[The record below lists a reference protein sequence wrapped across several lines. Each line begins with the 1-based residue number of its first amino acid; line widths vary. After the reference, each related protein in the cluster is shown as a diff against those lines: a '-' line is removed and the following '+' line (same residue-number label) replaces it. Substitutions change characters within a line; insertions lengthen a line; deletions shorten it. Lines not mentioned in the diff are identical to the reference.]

1 MNKLKAII
9 ADDEESARNIL
20 YNLLQPYKENI
31 EIKALCD
38 NVENAVDAIN
48 IHQPDIVF
56 LDIEMPNYS
65 GLELVSFFKEINF
78 EIIFV
83 TAYNHF
89 AVKAFEL
96 AAFDYLLKPIELSR
110 LDQTIKNFID
120 KKNKEK
126 DALNYQILKESL
138 IQKSVQKMIVN
149 HQGNQKAI
157 LLSDVVA
164 IEANEAYA
172 IVLEKNGQQY
182 TMSKNL
188 KYFETLL
195 EDNKEFFRAHKSWI
209 VNYHHILKYS
219 NADYTI
225 FS

>member
-78 EIIFV
+78 II
-83 TAYNHF
+83 
-89 AVKAFEL
+89 
-96 AAFDYLLKPIELSR
+96 S
-110 LDQTIKNFID
+110 
-120 KKNKEK
+120 
-126 DALNYQILKESL
+126 
-138 IQKSVQKMIVN
+138 
-149 HQGNQKAI
+149 G
-157 LLSDVVA
+157 
-164 IEANEAYA
+164 
-172 IVLEKNGQQY
+172 
-182 TMSKNL
+182 
-188 KYFETLL
+188 
-195 EDNKEFFRAHKSWI
+195 
-209 VNYHHILKYS
+209 
-219 NADYTI
+219 
-225 FS
+225 